1 MQGRASQVKEE
12 RVTKKKLFVGI
23 DVSKD
28 RLDVAVHP
36 TGESW
41 SVPNTEED
49 ISRLVDR
56 LRKLKPCLVVLEAT
70 GGLQIPLAAAMG
82 VARLSVA
89 VVNPRQVRDYARCTG
104 QLAKTDML
112 DARVL
117 AQFGEAIHPQPRPL
131 PDEELLKLAAVMH
144 RRGQVV
150 EMLSAERN
158 RLYSALPVVRSQIEK
173 HILWLDL
180 ELKGLDD
187 ELGGMIRNSP
197 LWRAKE
203 NLLKSV
209 PGVGPVTAITLLCG
223 LPELGSVGRKQ
234 IAALVGVAPF
244 NRDSGKHR
252 GKRCIWGGRARVRTG
267 LYMAALVG
275 TKHNPVLR
283 DFYHRLRAAGKS
295 AKMALVACMRKLLT
309 ILNAMIR
316 DGTFWNQHR
325 SPHPAR

>member
-1 MQGRASQVKEE
+1 MTR
-12 RVTKKKLFVGI
+12 KKLFVGI

-28 RLDVAVHP
+28 QLDVAVHP

-41 SVPNTEED
+41 NVPHTEED
-49 ISRLVDR
+49 ISALANRLQ
-56 LRKLKPCLVVLEAT
+56 KMKPHLVVLEAT

-82 VARLSVA
+82 VAKLSVA

-112 DARVL
+112 DARIL
-117 AQFGEAIHPQPRPL
+117 ARFAEAIHPQPRPL
-131 PDEELLKLAAVMH
+131 PDEELLELAALMH

-150 EMLSAERN
+150 EMLTAERN
-158 RLYSALPVVRSQIEK
+158 RAYSALPVVRSQIEK
-173 HILWLDL
+173 HIHWLDQ
-180 ELKGLDD
+180 ELKGLDED
-187 ELGGMIRNSP
+187 LGGMIRNSP

-203 NLLKSV
+203 NLLRSV
-209 PGVGPVTAITLLCG
+209 PGVGPVTAATLLCG
-223 LPELGSVGRKQ
+223 LPELGGAGRKQ

-244 NRDSGKHR
+244 NRDSGKYR
-252 GKRCIWGGRARVRTG
+252 GQRCIWGGRASVRAA
-267 LYMAALVG
+267 LYMASLVG

-295 AKMALVACMRKLLT
+295 AKMALVACMHKLLT

-325 SPHPAR
+325 PPHLAG